1 MRLLLIRHGDPDY
14 VHDDLTETGKREAA
28 LLAARIAPLP
38 VRDYFVSP
46 LGRAKATAA
55 PTLQRA
61 GRQAAEKDWLQEF
74 SIPIARPDVRG
85 MSRIP
90 WDWLPADWLQDERLR
105 SAERWRENEIMAAA
119 HVGEAYD
126 RVVAAFDALLADYGY
141 EREGLAYRV
150 KRPNQDTLVFFSHL
164 GLSCVLLSHL
174 LNCSPMVLWHGTAL
188 APSSVTTLYTE
199 ERRPGTA
206 AFRAAA
212 IGDVSHLYAGGA
224 EPSFAARFCE
234 VYGNGDRID

>member
-14 VHDDLTETGKREAA
+14 VRDDLTETGKREAA
-28 LLAARIAPLP
+28 LLAERIAPLD
-38 VRDYFVSP
+38 VREYFVSP
-46 LGRAKATAA
+46 LGRARATAA
-55 PTLQRA
+55 PTLEKA
-61 GRQAAEKDWLQEF
+61 GRQAVEKDWLQEF
-74 SIPIARPDVRG
+74 SIPIARPDVEG

-90 WDWLPADWLQDERLR
+90 WDWLRDARLR
-105 SAERWRENEIMAAA
+105 SAERWRENEIMEKA

-126 RVVAAFDALLADYGY
+126 RVVAAFDALLAEYGY
-141 EREGLAYRV
+141 EREGPVYRV
-150 KRPNQDTLVFFSHL
+150 KRPNRDTLVFFSHL

-206 AFRAAA
+206 VFRAAS

-234 VYGNGDRID
+234 IYGNGDRID

>member
-28 LLAARIAPLP
+28 LLAERIAPLP

-46 LGRAKATAA
+46 LGRARATAA

-74 SIPIARPDVRG
+74 SIPIARPDVQG
-85 MSRIP
+85 LSRIP
-90 WDWLPADWLQDERLR
+90 WDWLPADWLQDERLS
-105 SAERWRENEIMAAA
+105 SAERWQENEIMAAA
-119 HVGEAYD
+119 HVGQAYD
-126 RVVAAFDALLADYGY
+126 RIVTAFDALLASYGY
-141 EREGLAYRV
+141 EREGLVYRV

-206 AFRAAA
+206 AFRAAS
-212 IGDVSHLYAGGA
+212 IGDVSHLYAGGT

>member
-28 LLAARIAPLP
+28 LLAERIAPLP

-46 LGRAKATAA
+46 LGRARATAA

-74 SIPIARPDVRG
+74 SIPIARPDVQG
-85 MSRIP
+85 LSRIP

-119 HVGEAYD
+119 HVGQAYD
-126 RVVAAFDALLADYGY
+126 RIVTAFDALLASYGY
-141 EREGLAYRV
+141 EREGLVYRV

-174 LNCSPMVLWHGTAL
+174 LNCSPMVLWQGL
-188 APSSVTTLYTE
+188 CMAPSSVTTVYTE
-199 ERRPGTA
+199 ERRPGIA
-206 AFRAAA
+206 AFRTAAV
-212 IGDVSHLYAGGA
+212 GDISHLYARQVP
-224 EPSFAARFCE
+224 PSFAARFCE
-234 VYGNGDRID
+234 CYGDGTRID

>member
-38 VRDYFVSP
+38 VREYFVSP

-55 PTLQRA
+55 PTLQKA
-61 GRQAAEKDWLQEF
+61 GRQASE
-74 SIPIARPDVRG
+74 
-85 MSRIP
+85 M
-90 WDWLPADWLQDERLR
+90 DWLQDERLR

-126 RVVAAFDALLADYGY
+126 RVIAAFDELLASCGY
-141 EREGLAYRV
+141 EREGLVYRV
-150 KRPNQDTLVFFSHL
+150 RRPNQDTLVFFSHL

-174 LNCSPMVLWHGTAL
+174 LNCSPMVLWHGTAM

-206 AFRAAA
+206 VFRAAA

>member
-1 MRLLLIRHGDPDY
+1 M
-14 VHDDLTETGKREAA
+14 
-28 LLAARIAPLP
+28 
-38 VRDYFVSP
+38 
-46 LGRAKATAA
+46 
-55 PTLQRA
+55 
-61 GRQAAEKDWLQEF
+61 
-74 SIPIARPDVRG
+74 
-85 MSRIP
+85 
-90 WDWLPADWLQDERLR
+90 
-105 SAERWRENEIMAAA
+105 
-119 HVGEAYD
+119 
-126 RVVAAFDALLADYGY
+126 
-141 EREGLAYRV
+141 

-188 APSSVTTLYTE
+188 APTSVTTLYTE

-206 AFRAAA
+206 AFRAAS

>member
-14 VHDDLTETGKREAA
+14 VHDDLTGTGKKEAA
-28 LLAARIAPLP
+28 LLAERIAPMH
-38 VRDYFVSP
+38 VREYFVSP
-46 LGRAKATAA
+46 LGRAKATAE
-55 PTLQRA
+55 PTLRKA
-61 GRQAAEKDWLQEF
+61 GRQAVEKDWLQEF
-74 SIPIARPDVRG
+74 SIPINRPDVQG

-90 WDWLPADWLQDERLR
+90 WDWLPADWLGDERLR
-105 SAERWRENEIMAAA
+105 SAERWRENEIMEAA

-126 RVVAAFDALLADYGY
+126 RVISAFDALLAAYGY
-141 EREGLAYRV
+141 EREGLVYRV

-188 APSSVTTLYTE
+188 APTSVTTLYTE

-206 AFRAAA
+206 AFRAAS